1 MNRVPILPSSLP
13 IPDDLKPEYYERR
26 KFDAVFH
33 RLDLIIQFIPGKDSF
48 GAIVK
53 SFVNGIPKHD
63 EVVKQIEEKWLLI
76 DEVSM
81 VLKKKNRLF
90 KNLDNAYNV
99 MLTSP
104 EDYDEYLELVPKMK
118 NIEIRLKT
126 ITDSAARVK
135 VEAEYARFKELEV
148 KYKELSALQDEMN
161 KARED
166 RDITRNE
173 LIKLEGEMALLR
185 EQERNLSLKIS
196 DDHIVAD
203 ERGVFVGILMA

>member
-1 MNRVPILPSSLP
+1 
-13 IPDDLKPEYYERR
+13 
-26 KFDAVFH
+26 
-33 RLDLIIQFIPGKDSF
+33 
-48 GAIVK
+48 
-53 SFVNGIPKHD
+53 
-63 EVVKQIEEKWLLI
+63 
-76 DEVSM
+76 
-81 VLKKKNRLF
+81 
-90 KNLDNAYNV
+90 
-99 MLTSP
+99 
-104 EDYDEYLELVPKMK
+104 MK
-118 NIEIRLKT
+118 
-126 ITDSAARVK
+126 V
-135 VEAEYARFKELEV
+135 EYARFKELEV